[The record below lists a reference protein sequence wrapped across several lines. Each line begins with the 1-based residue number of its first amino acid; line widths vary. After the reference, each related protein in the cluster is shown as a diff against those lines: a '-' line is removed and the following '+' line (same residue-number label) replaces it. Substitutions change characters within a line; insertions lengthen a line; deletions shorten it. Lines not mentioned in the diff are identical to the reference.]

1 MEASAPAPDPVAQN
15 QSSGNKTIFI
25 VLGSLLVVII
35 LGLVVFFVTRE
46 SEEEKALQAVCSS
59 RADIQK
65 RVESLASTNVTN
77 FTLNGFKENV
87 QGISNDVA
95 TIRANESKLNPNR
108 KQEIQAANQRF
119 EDAVTTSLKSLG
131 TSLSL
136 SNVQDKLKTAGQDLV
151 NSYKT
156 TLEPVD
162 CSGVDISN

>member
-1 MEASAPAPDPVAQN
+1 MEASAPAPDPVAK
-15 QSSGNKTIFI
+15 SNKTVFI

-95 TIRANESKLNPNR
+95 TIRENQDKLNPNR
-108 KQEIQAANQRF
+108 KQEIQAANQQF
-119 EDAVTTSLKSLG
+119 EEAVTTSLKSLG

-136 SNVQDKLKTAGQDLV
+136 SNVQDKLKTAGEDLV

>member
-1 MEASAPAPDPVAQN
+1 MEASTPSSDPVAKSN
-15 QSSGNKTIFI
+15 RTVFI

-95 TIRANESKLNPNR
+95 TIRENESKLNPNR
-108 KQEIQAANQRF
+108 KQEIQAANQQF
-119 EDAVTTSLKSLG
+119 EDAVTTSLKGLG

-136 SNVQDKLKTAGQDLV
+136 SNVQDKLKTAGEDLV